1 MSTGL
6 RTLDTFAAEP
16 SPPQMLQAVEA
27 DADLKRD
34 LSRAAMK
41 IIMAADTN
49 GDRTI
54 DKMEASA
61 FVNTAGHEVSSVL
74 LQHLEDFD
82 VDQDGAVNL
91 AELVQGIVAAAAP
104 KVQSLEGQ
112 VQSLEGKVQ
121 SEAAKVLALADTD
134 QDQSID
140 KTEVKA
146 FLEIPGREALLF
158 LLREFDSYDTDGS
171 RSLSLNEIT
180 QLLLAA
186 ANGNKLE
193 VQAQPQ
199 VHAQPAPQE
208 GVVAT
213 DEASAL
219 AAKVLRAAQKV
230 MERGDKDKNALLSV
244 EEVNTLVSEPGQ
256 EFLSGITSNF
266 ESFDSDGS
274 GSLDINE
281 LSNLLRALSQ

>member
-6 RTLDTFAAEP
+6 RTLDTFAGEP